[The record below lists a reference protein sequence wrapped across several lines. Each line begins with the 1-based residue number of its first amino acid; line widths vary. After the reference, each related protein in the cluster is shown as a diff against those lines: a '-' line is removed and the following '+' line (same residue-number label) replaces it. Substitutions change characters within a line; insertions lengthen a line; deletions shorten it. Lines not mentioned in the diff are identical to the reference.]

1 MAKLNIKI
9 LRNRWAYVLL
19 AILFICLGISIY
31 LQSRRRVR
39 FNQQLN
45 KYHEAFESSS
55 PSASLKIFFAEWCGH
70 CKKFKPIYEDELP
83 TQITDLKI
91 NCTIETIDADKNE
104 ELVKQYDVK
113 GFPTVIL
120 ELADG
125 TKIPY
130 DGPRET
136 APIIEF
142 LKTNVPK

>member
-1 MAKLNIKI
+1 MGKINLKI
-9 LRNRWAYVLL
+9 LKNRWAYVLL

-31 LQSRRRVR
+31 IQSRRRVR

-45 KYHEAFESSS
+45 KYHEAFESS
-55 PSASLKIFFAEWCGH
+55 PAASLKIFYAEWCGH

-83 TQITDLKI
+83 KLIKEHEI
-91 NCTIETIDADKNE
+91 NCTIDDIDADKNE
-104 ELVKQYDVK
+104 ELVKKYGVK

-130 DGPRET
+130 DGPRES